1 MFVDD
6 VKASAEHRLNQITHT
21 LKHVYDTELTLDES
35 TIDELAA
42 LHDSSEIVKNSI
54 VSESAFNSWH
64 SNPVYTKH
72 MLIMEAVRLYLTEIA
87 PKRRPRHLR
96 ESEETALN
104 ESHATKVGRWM
115 MDFAEKA
122 NTKDDKLLAMLNID
136 VALVRIL

>member
-6 VKASAEHRLNQITHT
+6 VKTSAEHRLSQIAHT

-64 SNPVYTKH
+64 SNPT
-72 MLIMEAVRLYLTEIA
+72 
-87 PKRRPRHLR
+87 
-96 ESEETALN
+96 
-104 ESHATKVGRWM
+104 
-115 MDFAEKA
+115 
-122 NTKDDKLLAMLNID
+122 
-136 VALVRIL
+136 